1 MTFMPKL
8 LAIAKVGAELGEVPI
23 AAAIIGPDGIAVA
36 TYHNEVELRRDATAH
51 AELLAIQMACRKL
64 GRKYLE
70 EYTLMVTL
78 EPCAMCAQA
87 ASLAK
92 IGKIIYGAYDA
103 KGGAIEHGAR
113 VAWFVPDDP
122 EATMKRLIAQ
132 GDVNVEKPE
141 ESLLLL
147 KPLNKVPHGGGVKM
161 LHGDAGYK
169 LFRAWLEDYAKSVKG
184 GYRTVKELPV
194 RPAEALVH
202 IDTILNVTGGPMAW
216 ADKLLRVDVYPWEE
230 ARNDWAL
237 KPIATHPFSF
247 HQEKP

>member
-36 TYHNEVELRRDATAH
+36 TFHNEVELRRDATAH

-70 EYTLMVTL
+70 DYTLMVTL

-103 KGGAIEHGAR
+103 KGGGIEHGAR
-113 VAWFVPDDP
+113 VFRQK
-122 EATMKRLIAQ
+122 TCHH
-132 GDVNVEKPE
+132 KPE
-141 ESLLLL
+141 IIA
-147 KPLNKVPHGGGVKM
+147 GVEA
-161 LHGDAGYK
+161 DACG
-169 LFRAWLEDYAKSVKG
+169 
-184 GYRTVKELPV
+184 
-194 RPAEALVH
+194 
-202 IDTILNVTGGPMAW
+202 
-216 ADKLLRVDVYPWEE
+216 KLLTDFFKGR
-230 ARNDWAL
+230 RG
-237 KPIATHPFSF
+237 
-247 HQEKP
+247 